1 LTQLILVRHGQTAWN
16 REPHFR
22 GRADIELDETGLVQ
36 AQATANRLSRFSVT
50 AIYSSPLKR
59 ALTTAQAIADKFG
72 LTVQPHNG
80 LLDIY
85 FGKWQGLTPQ
95 EASDQDGVLLDAW
108 RNAPHKVT
116 FPQGEGLTHV
126 RDRVTS
132 ALDELTAKH
141 ADETIVLVSHVV
153 VLKVLLCV
161 LLGLD
166 DSHFWKIAQDTCA
179 INIIKVKDG
188 NYIVSLINDTC
199 HLNE

>member
-1 LTQLILVRHGQTAWN
+1 MTQLILVRHGQTAWN
-16 REPHFR
+16 REPRFR

-72 LTVQPHNG
+72 VTVQPHNG